1 MKVSISPGIPPLISQ
16 LLIRQKGF
24 QFEHLLKRIP
34 LGLLIEV
41 VENFVVCFFR
51 ETFLLQF
58 FADHVRI
65 GVHQD
70 WKHRMI
76 AGQAVGNPE
85 QKFLMDQFQRN
96 HEKPSG
102 TCRNMVRNRFLP
114 TYPNRCR
121 KLLLHRWKLL
131 YP

>member
-24 QFEHLLKRIP
+24 QFEHLLERIP

-41 VENFVVCFFR
+41 VEDFLVRFFW

-65 GVHQD
+65 RVHQD
-70 WKHRMI
+70 REHRMI

-85 QKFLMDQFQRN
+85 QKFLMGQFQRN
-96 HEKPSG
+96 HEKP
-102 TCRNMVRNRFLP
+102 
-114 TYPNRCR
+114 
-121 KLLLHRWKLL
+121 
-131 YP
+131 

>member
-24 QFEHLLKRIP
+24 QFEHLFKRIP

-41 VENFVVCFFR
+41 DKDFLIRFFW

-65 GVHQD
+65 RVHQD
-70 WKHRMI
+70 REHRMI

-85 QKFLMDQFQRN
+85 QKLLMGHFQRN
-96 HEKPSG
+96 LDKP
-102 TCRNMVRNRFLP
+102 
-114 TYPNRCR
+114 
-121 KLLLHRWKLL
+121 
-131 YP
+131 